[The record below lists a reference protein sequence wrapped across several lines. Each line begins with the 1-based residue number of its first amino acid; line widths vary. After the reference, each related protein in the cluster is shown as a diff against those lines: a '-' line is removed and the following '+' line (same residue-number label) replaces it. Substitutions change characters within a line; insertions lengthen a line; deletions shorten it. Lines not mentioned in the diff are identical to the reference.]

1 MRVYISVDMEGIA
14 GVVHE
19 DQTNPVDPRCAPE
32 YTRFRRLM
40 TAEANAAIEGAL
52 EAGAGQVLVN
62 DSHWFMRNLLA
73 EELNQAA
80 VLLSGD
86 PKPWSMMEGI
96 DGGFDAAMCIGYHAR
111 AGTKNAVLDHTYT
124 DRVLA
129 ARLNGRP
136 VGELALNAAL
146 AGAFGVPVVLASG
159 DSALAAEAKEL
170 LGDAIH
176 CVVVKEA
183 VSRQAAKSIA
193 PAVACRL
200 IHDAAAD
207 ALRQKPLPR
216 PYTIT
221 PPIALEVDFQMTVMA
236 DMAELVPGS
245 KRTAPRTVAYSH
257 DDYREVFR
265 AWRALYNLA
274 ATA

>member
-1 MRVYISVDMEGIA
+1 MRVYISVDMERVA

-19 DQTNPVDPRCAPE
+19 SQTDPTNPACAAE
-32 YTRFRRLM
+32 YGRFRRLM

-52 EAGAGQVLVN
+52 TAGATKVVVN

-80 VLLSGD
+80 VLVSGD
-86 PKPWSMMEGI
+86 PKRWSMMEGI

-124 DRVLA
+124 DRVLE
-129 ARLNGRP
+129 ARLNGRA
-136 VGELALNAAL
+136 VGEFALNAAL
-146 AGAFGVPVVLASG
+146 AGSFGVPVVLASG
-159 DSALAAEAKEL
+159 DNALAAEAKEL
-170 LGDAIH
+170 LGDAVH

-183 VSRQAAKSIA
+183 VSRHAAKSVA

-200 IHDAAAD
+200 IRDAAAD

-216 PYTIT
+216 PYIVQA
-221 PPIALEVDFQMTVMA
+221 PVSLEVDF
-236 DMAELVPGS
+236 
-245 KRTAPRTVAYSH
+245 
-257 DDYREVFR
+257 
-265 AWRALYNLA
+265 
-274 ATA
+274 

>member
-19 DQTNPVDPRCAPE
+19 DQTNPVDPRCASE
-32 YTRFRRLM
+32 YARFRKLM

-52 EAGAGQVLVN
+52 EAGASQVLVN

-80 VLLSGD
+80 VLVSGD
-86 PKPWSMMEGI
+86 PKRWSMMEGI
-96 DGGFDAAMCIGYHAR
+96 DDGFDAAMCIGYHAR

-124 DRVLA
+124 DRVLE

-136 VGELALNAAL
+136 VGEFALNAAL
-146 AGAFGVPVVLASG
+146 AGSFGVPVVLASG
-159 DSALAAEAKEL
+159 DNALAAEAKEL
-170 LGDAIH
+170 LGDAVH

-183 VSRQAAKSIA
+183 VSRHAAKSVA

-200 IHDAAAD
+200 IRDAAAD
-207 ALRQKPLPR
+207 ALHQKPLPR
-216 PYTIT
+216 PYIVQA
-221 PPIALEVDFQMTVMA
+221 PIGLEVDFQLTVMA
-236 DMAELVPGS
+236 DRAELLPGA
-245 KRTAPRTVAYSH
+245 KRAGPRTIAYMH
-257 DDYREVFR
+257 EDYRELFR
-265 AWRALYNLA
+265 AWRALYSLA
-274 ATA
+274 DA

>member
-19 DQTNPVDPRCAPE
+19 DQTNPVDPRCAAE
-32 YTRFRRLM
+32 YARFRKLM
-40 TAEANAAIEGAL
+40 TAEANAAIDGAL
-52 EAGAGQVLVN
+52 EAGANQVLVN

-124 DRVLA
+124 DRVLE

-136 VGELALNAAL
+136 VGELALNAVL
-146 AGAFGVPVVLASG
+146 AGALRVPGV
-159 DSALAAEAKEL
+159 
-170 LGDAIH
+170 
-176 CVVVKEA
+176 
-183 VSRQAAKSIA
+183 
-193 PAVACRL
+193 
-200 IHDAAAD
+200 
-207 ALRQKPLPR
+207 LPR
-216 PYTIT
+216 RGSA
-221 PPIALEVDFQMTVMA
+221 PP
-236 DMAELVPGS
+236 PGGQDPL
-245 KRTAPRTVAYSH
+245 RGAPPR
-257 DDYREVFR
+257 
-265 AWRALYNLA
+265 LA
-274 ATA
+274 V

>member
-1 MRVYISVDMEGIA
+1 MRVYISVDVEGIA

-19 DQTNPVDPRCAPE
+19 DQTNPVDPRCAAE
-32 YTRFRRLM
+32 YARFRKLM

-52 EAGAGQVLVN
+52 EAGASQVLVN

-80 VLLSGD
+80 VL
-86 PKPWSMMEGI
+86 
-96 DGGFDAAMCIGYHAR
+96 
-111 AGTKNAVLDHTYT
+111 
-124 DRVLA
+124 
-129 ARLNGRP
+129 
-136 VGELALNAAL
+136 
-146 AGAFGVPVVLASG
+146 ASG
-159 DSALAAEAKEL
+159 DNALAAEAKEL
-170 LGDAIH
+170 LGDAVH

-183 VSRQAAKSIA
+183 VSRHAAKSVA

-200 IHDAAAD
+200 IRDAAAD

-245 KRTAPRTVAYSH
+245 KRAG
-257 DDYREVFR
+257 
-265 AWRALYNLA
+265 
-274 ATA
+274 

>member
-19 DQTNPVDPRCAPE
+19 DQTNPGDPRCAAE
-32 YTRFRRLM
+32 YARCRKLM

-52 EAGAGQVLVN
+52 EAGANQVLVN

-124 DRVLA
+124 DRVLE

-146 AGAFGVPVVLASG
+146 AGA
-159 DSALAAEAKEL
+159 
-170 LGDAIH
+170 AIH

-183 VSRQAAKSIA
+183 VSRHAAKSVA

-200 IHDAAAD
+200 IRDAAAD

-216 PYTIT
+216 PYTIE

-245 KRTAPRTVAYSH
+245 KRAGPRTVVYSH

-274 ATA
+274 GAV

>member
-32 YTRFRRLM
+32 YARFRKLM

-52 EAGAGQVLVN
+52 EAGASQVLVN

-73 EELNQAA
+73 EDLNQAA
-80 VLLSGD
+80 VLVSGD
-86 PKPWSMMEGI
+86 PKRWSMMEGI

-124 DRVLA
+124 DRVLE

-136 VGELALNAAL
+136 VGEFALNAAL
-146 AGAFGVPVVLASG
+146 AGSFGVPVVLASG
-159 DSALAAEAKEL
+159 DNALAAEAKEL
-170 LGDAIH
+170 LGDAVH

-183 VSRQAAKSIA
+183 VSRHAAKSVA

-200 IHDAAAD
+200 IRDAAAD

-216 PYTIT
+216 PYIVQA
-221 PPIALEVDFQMTVMA
+221 PVSLEVDFQLTVMA
-236 DMAELVPGS
+236 DRAELLPGA
-245 KRTAPRTVAYSH
+245 KRAGPRTIAYMH
-257 DDYREVFR
+257 EDYRELFR

-274 ATA
+274 DA